1 MKEHLMHL
9 GASKQE
15 QKLYNYTA
23 VYNPNDVTND
33 KKSLR
38 IKDKPVTMVYRV
50 EVWSDNIA
58 NALNKGMEIVNL
70 QRAEEMTDYVT
81 THPRLRN
88 VDSVTIDEL
97 HKIRDE
103 AIDIG
108 LFTDWMIMTP
118 TSIQINLADDEELL
132 QSQVLENAMH
142 SVANIGDEV
151 DDYLKEITDDA

>member
-1 MKEHLMHL
+1 MKEQLMHL

-15 QKLYNYTA
+15 QKLYHYTA

-33 KKSLR
+33 KKALR
-38 IKDKPVTMVYRV
+38 VDKEPITMVYRV

-58 NALNKGMEIVNL
+58 NAYNKGMEIVNL

-81 THPRLRN
+81 THPRLQN
-88 VDSVTIDEL
+88 VESVTIDEINR
-97 HKIRDE
+97 IRDE

-132 QSQVLENAMH
+132 QSQVIENTMH
-142 SVANIGDEV
+142 SVASIGDEV

>member
-1 MKEHLMHL
+1 MKEHLTHL

-23 VYNPNDVTND
+23 VYNPNDITND

-38 IKDKPVTMVYRV
+38 IEDRPVTMVYRV

-81 THPRLRN
+81 THPRLQN
-88 VDSVTIDEL
+88 KESVTIDEINT
-97 HKIRDE
+97 IRDE

-108 LFTDWMIMTP
+108 LFTDWMIITP

-132 QSQVLENAMH
+132 QSQVIERAMH
-142 SVANIGDEV
+142 SVTNIGDEV

>member
-1 MKEHLMHL
+1 MHICDSNL
-9 GASKQE
+9 SLLILSTCSKDSNE
-15 QKLYNYTA
+15 DKTFI
-23 VYNPNDVTND
+23 PDDNDGTH
-33 KKSLR
+33 
-38 IKDKPVTMVYRV
+38 MVYRV

-58 NALNKGMEIVNL
+58 NAYNKGMEIVNL

-81 THPRLRN
+81 THPRLQN